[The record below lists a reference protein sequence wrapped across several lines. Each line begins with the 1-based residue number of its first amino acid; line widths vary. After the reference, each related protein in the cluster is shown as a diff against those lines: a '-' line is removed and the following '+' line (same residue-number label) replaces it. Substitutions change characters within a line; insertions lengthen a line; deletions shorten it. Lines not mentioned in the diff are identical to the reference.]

1 MPTRPGKARRLGGAW
16 VGAAAALLAV
26 VGLGARL
33 LSTAFAPLIDLAA
46 VAPFL
51 MAGAVVTVV
60 AFWFARLRV
69 LTGFAVALVLVVA
82 STQAPLFLVDARPD
96 AVTAVPL
103 VVAQA
108 NLMVGHTDPAAV
120 VALVRDND
128 VEVLTI
134 EELTQT
140 QLDGLVIAGL
150 ERFLPYEAALPAG
163 GAAGTGIWTKRA
175 MTRISVLAA
184 STFRSIVV
192 RTTASTGDPVTVIAA
207 HPRPPINGRAGIWA
221 SELRSLDEQL
231 EARLLETDDPIVV
244 GADLNA
250 SWDMAQFRSLLGD
263 GFSDAAE
270 LAGAGI
276 TATYPT
282 DTVVLGVT
290 MPPILALDHVL
301 VRGADVS
308 RVRVLDLPGSDHRGL
323 LATVLV
329 PTGAVAIRVG
339 S

>member
-1 MPTRPGKARRLGGAW
+1 MGAT
-16 VGAAAALLAV
+16 AALLAV
-26 VGLGARL
+26 AGLGARY
-33 LSTAFAPLIDLAA
+33 LSTTIAPLIELAA
-46 VAPFL
+46 LAPFL
-51 MAGAVVTVV
+51 MAGAVVAVV

-69 LTGFAVALVLVVA
+69 LTGFAAALVLVAA
-82 STQAPLFLVDARPD
+82 STQAPLFLVDGRAD

-103 VVAQA
+103 VVLQA
-108 NLMVGHTDPAAV
+108 NLMIGHTDPAAV

-128 VEVLTI
+128 VDVLTI
-134 EELTQT
+134 EELTQG

-163 GAAGTGIWTKRA
+163 AAAGTGVWTKHA
-175 MTRISVLAA
+175 MTNVSVLAA
-184 STFRSIVV
+184 STFRSVVV
-192 RTTASTGDPVTVIAA
+192 RTTTSTGTPITVVAA
-207 HPRPPINGRAGIWA
+207 HPRPPINGRADVWEA
-221 SELRSLDEQL
+221 ELRSLDDQL
-231 EARLLETDDPIVV
+231 RARIQDTDDPIIV

-250 SWDMAQFRSLLGD
+250 TWDMVQFRSLLGD

-282 DTVVLGVT
+282 DKKLLGVT
-290 MPPILALDHVL
+290 APPIFALDHVL
-301 VRGADVS
+301 VRGADVAK
-308 RVRVLDLPGSDHRGL
+308 VRVVNLPGSDHRGL

>member
-1 MPTRPGKARRLGGAW
+1 VGAW
-16 VGAAAALLAV
+16 VGAAAALLALA
-26 VGLGARL
+26 GLGARYA
-33 LSTAFAPLIDLAA
+33 STPIAPLIDVAA
-46 VAPFL
+46 VAPIL
-51 MAGAVVTVV
+51 MSGAVVAGI
-60 AFWFARLRV
+60 AFWFARLRL
-69 LTGFAVALVLVVA
+69 LTGLAVALVLVVA

-103 VVAQA
+103 VVLQA

-128 VEVLTI
+128 VDVLTI
-134 EELTQT
+134 EELTQS

-150 ERFLPYEAALPAG
+150 ERFLPYEAARPAG
-163 GAAGTGIWTKRA
+163 AAAGTGIWTKHA
-175 MTRISVLAA
+175 MTNISVLAP
-184 STFRSIVV
+184 STFHSIVV
-192 RTTASTGDPVTVIAA
+192 RTTTSTGHPVTVIAA
-207 HPRPPINGRAGIWA
+207 HPRPPINGRAAVWDD
-221 SELRSLDEQL
+221 ELRTLRRQL
-231 EARLLETDDPIVV
+231 EARALDSDDPIVV

-250 SWDMAQFRSLLGD
+250 TWDTAQFRSFLGS
-263 GFSDAAE
+263 GFDDAAE

-282 DTVVLGVT
+282 DKVVFGVST
-290 MPPILALDHVL
+290 PPFLAVDHVL
-301 VRGADVS
+301 VRGASVRS
-308 RVRVLDLPGSDHRGL
+308 VQRVDLPGSDHRGL

>member
-1 MPTRPGKARRLGGAW
+1 MGS
-16 VGAAAALLAV
+16 AAVLVAV
-26 VGLGARL
+26 VGLGARY
-33 LSTAFAPLIDLAA
+33 LSTTLAPLIDLAA
-46 VAPFL
+46 VAPIL
-51 MAGAVVTVV
+51 MAAAVGAVV

-69 LTGFAVALVLVVA
+69 PTGLAVALVVVVA

-103 VVAQA
+103 VILQA

-120 VALVRDND
+120 VALVRDNHVD
-128 VEVLTI
+128 VLTV
-134 EELTQT
+134 EELTQS

-163 GAAGTGIWTKRA
+163 GAAGTGVWTKHA
-175 MTRISVLAA
+175 MTNISVLAA
-184 STFRSIVV
+184 STFHSIVV
-192 RTTASTGDPVTVIAA
+192 RTTTSTGDPVTVIAA
-207 HPRPPINGRAGIWA
+207 HPRPPISGHAAVWDD
-221 SELRSLDEQL
+221 ELRSLDSQL
-231 EARLLETDDPIVV
+231 EARVLDSDDPILV

-250 SWDMAQFRSLLGD
+250 TWDMVQFRSLLHG
-263 GFSDAAE
+263 GFDDAAE

-282 DTVVLGVT
+282 DKKVFGVT
-290 MPPILALDHVL
+290 AAPILAIDHVL
-301 VRGADVS
+301 VRGAGVS
-308 RVRVLDLPGSDHRGL
+308 RVRIVDLPGSDHRGL